1 MTKAAALRS
10 QGGPKPAA
18 SAPGPPPAATAPAP
32 VPAPAAQVVPSPR
45 AADLPPS
52 STLPPTPAMLLGT
65 RAVPPGATDTARRQ
79 AGRRSE
85 AKPGDGPTLDLI
97 LREVRAV
104 GETQRL
110 ILEALEALRRAPL
123 GAGGGTSPGLGPAS
137 PSGVDDDAGPAPG
150 LSPIRALHRK
160 SVLLVDDDPQ
170 TRQAAVA
177 ELLNA
182 DVPVRAFDDG
192 NAALAG
198 IAEEKPDVIALEI
211 GLAGEMGGKD
221 LVNMIKATMEWV
233 DIPIVLWT
241 REEIANQREARQIH
255 GADEV
260 VLKSG
265 GPAALAARVITVFRR
280 A

>member
-10 QGGPKPAA
+10 QGGPKP
-18 SAPGPPPAATAPAP
+18 PATAPASP
-32 VPAPAAQVVPSPR
+32 TAGPAPVLPAPEGPGPSPS
-45 AADLPPS
+45 A
-52 STLPPTPAMLLGT
+52 TLPPTPARLPEKK
-65 RAVPPGATDTARRQ
+65 AAPPAATDTARRQ
-79 AGRRSE
+79 AGRKAEARSE
-85 AKPGDGPTLDLI
+85 DGETLDLI

-104 GETQRL
+104 GATQRL
-110 ILEALEALRRAPL
+110 IVEALEALRQAPL
-123 GAGGGTSPGLGPAS
+123 GALGISPGLGSAVPPPAF
-137 PSGVDDDAGPAPG
+137 DDEAVPG

-160 SVLLVDDDPQ
+160 SVLLVDDDPE

-198 IAEEKPDVIALEI
+198 IAEDKPDIIALEI

-241 REEIANQREARQIH
+241 REEVASQREASQVL

-260 VLKSG
+260 VLKSA

>member
-1 MTKAAALRS
+1 
-10 QGGPKPAA
+10 
-18 SAPGPPPAATAPAP
+18 
-32 VPAPAAQVVPSPR
+32 
-45 AADLPPS
+45 
-52 STLPPTPAMLLGT
+52 MLLGT
-65 RAVPPGATDTARRQ
+65 RAAPPGATDTARRQ
-79 AGRRSE
+79 AGRKAE

-97 LREVRAV
+97 LREVRKV

-110 ILEALEALRRAPL
+110 ILDALEGLRRAPL
-123 GAGGGTSPGLGPAS
+123 GADGTSPGLGPVVPPPAF
-137 PSGVDDDAGPAPG
+137 DDEAVPG

-160 SVLLVDDDPQ
+160 SVLLVDDDPE

-241 REEIANQREARQIH
+241 REQVANQREARQIH

>member
-1 MTKAAALRS
+1 
-10 QGGPKPAA
+10 
-18 SAPGPPPAATAPAP
+18 
-32 VPAPAAQVVPSPR
+32 
-45 AADLPPS
+45 
-52 STLPPTPAMLLGT
+52 
-65 RAVPPGATDTARRQ
+65 
-79 AGRRSE
+79 
-85 AKPGDGPTLDLI
+85 
-97 LREVRAV
+97 V

-123 GAGGGTSPGLGPAS
+123 GADGTSPGLGPAA
-137 PSGVDDDAGPAPG
+137 PPPAFDDEAVPG

-160 SVLLVDDDPQ
+160 SVLLVDDDPE

-241 REEIANQREARQIH
+241 REDVASQREARQIH

>member
-18 SAPGPPPAATAPAP
+18 TAPVPPPAAPAPAP
-32 VPAPAAQVVPSPR
+32 AVPAPR
-45 AADLPPS
+45 AADLLPS
-52 STLPPTPAMLLGT
+52 ATLPPTPAMLLGT
-65 RAVPPGATDTARRQ
+65 KAAPPAATDTARRQ
-79 AGRRSE
+79 AGRKAE
-85 AKPGDGPTLDLI
+85 ARPGDGPTLDLV

-104 GETQRL
+104 AETQRL
-110 ILEALEALRRAPL
+110 ILEALEGLRRAPL
-123 GAGGGTSPGLGPAS
+123 GTLGTSPGPGPAV
-137 PSGVDDDAGPAPG
+137 PPPAFGDGAVQG
-150 LSPIRALHRK
+150 LSPIRARHRK
-160 SVLLVDDDPQ
+160 SVLLVDDDPE

-192 NAALAG
+192 NAALAS

-241 REEIANQREARQIH
+241 REAVASQREARQIH

-265 GPAALAARVITVFRR
+265 GPAALAARVITVFRLP
-280 A
+280 